1 MQQGHKA
8 LYMNTGDRTQDGCIW
23 PMLMEKA
30 WIIYCLDHIDA
41 PTTEQRSYRR
51 ADASVNM
58 ARTTVGMVCM
68 AFGGWNGT
76 ARDVVV
82 TPPTPSNDLDHAVHR
97 FYHGNAPTND
107 GAAARDVK
115 IAREHL
121 MLTDGTFETA
131 TLCWTNGTQ
140 GSRKPYRVP
149 QLIGEADGDGF
160 YARDAETIIEHIKAG
175 YPAALATGKEETDG
189 MKLLGLH
196 ACHCCEEPRCTSF
209 ASYTTAVLCVVINPP
224 LSSSSP
230 RAPVLAC

>member
-1 MQQGHKA
+1 MVVTNSGLQ
-8 LYMNTGDRTQDGCIW
+8 
-23 PMLMEKA
+23 
-30 WIIYCLDHIDA
+30 
-41 PTTEQRSYRR
+41 
-51 ADASVNM
+51 ASVNM
-58 ARTTVGMVCM
+58 ARTTVGKVCM

-76 ARDVVV
+76 ACDVVV
-82 TPPTPSNDLDHAVHR
+82 TPPTPSNDLEHEVHR
-97 FYHGNAPTND
+97 YYHGNAPTLQ

-196 ACHCCEEPRCTSF
+196 ACHCCEEPRCIRCFVHHSRAMRAPT
-209 ASYTTAVLCVVINPP
+209 LPP
-224 LSSSSP
+224 PPPPPPSP
-230 RAPVLAC
+230 HAPVLAC